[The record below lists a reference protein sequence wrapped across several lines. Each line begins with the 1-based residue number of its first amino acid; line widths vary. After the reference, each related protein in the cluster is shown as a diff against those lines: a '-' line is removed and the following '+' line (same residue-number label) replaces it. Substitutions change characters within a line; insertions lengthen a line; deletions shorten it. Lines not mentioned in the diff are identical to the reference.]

1 MDLEKFFLSK
11 QDGGPSEKEVQEYMK
26 EKNIPTL
33 PKLVKYVRKKQKQ
46 NKQARWSDRVS
57 SGKVPRTSEEDTEAN
72 LRQYG
77 QPRRKAHGGYVKKY
91 AKGGGVRKVR
101 T

>member
-1 MDLEKFFLSK
+1 MNLEKFFLSE
-11 QDGGPSEKEVQEYMK
+11 QDGGPPEKEVQAYMK
-26 EKNIPTL
+26 EKNISTL
-33 PKLVKYVRKKQKQ
+33 EELVKYVRKKQKQ

-57 SGKVPRTSEEDTEAN
+57 RGQVPSKRKQAEEAQ
-72 LRQYG
+72 LKAYG
-77 QPRRKAHGGYVKKY
+77 QPRRKAKGGYVKKY